1 MGQWRDN
8 MWVRLAMVVI
18 SVAIVAL
25 NFLLVYLT
33 FVQ

>member
-8 MWVRLAMVVI
+8 VWVRSAMAAI

-25 NFLLVYLT
+25 NFLLIYLT